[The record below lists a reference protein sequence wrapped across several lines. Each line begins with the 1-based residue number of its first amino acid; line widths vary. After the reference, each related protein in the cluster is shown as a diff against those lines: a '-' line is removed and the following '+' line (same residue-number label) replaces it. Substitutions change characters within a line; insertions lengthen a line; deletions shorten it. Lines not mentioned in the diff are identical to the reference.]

1 MIEKIID
8 VVLFGAMVFIDIFIV
23 IGAVISCIEGL
34 WVLLPVY
41 AIVLVLA
48 LCVTRLAWLDITEY

>member
-1 MIEKIID
+1 MI
-8 VVLFGAMVFIDIFIV
+8 FGAMVIIDVFIV

-41 AIVLVLA
+41 ALVLVLA
-48 LCVTRLAWLDITEY
+48 LCVTRMAWLDITEY

>member
-1 MIEKIID
+1 MIERIMNVMI
-8 VVLFGAMVFIDIFIV
+8 FGAMVIIDIFIV
-23 IGAVISCIEGL
+23 IGAVITCIEGL

>member
-1 MIEKIID
+1 MIERIMNVMI
-8 VVLFGAMVFIDIFIV
+8 FGAMVIIDVFIV

-41 AIVLVLA
+41 ALVLVLA
-48 LCVTRLAWLDITEY
+48 LCVTRMAWLDITEY

>member
-1 MIEKIID
+1 MIERIMNVMI
-8 VVLFGAMVFIDIFIV
+8 FGAMVIIDVFIV

-41 AIVLVLA
+41 ALVLVLA
-48 LCVTRLAWLDITEY
+48 LCVTRLAWLDITEC